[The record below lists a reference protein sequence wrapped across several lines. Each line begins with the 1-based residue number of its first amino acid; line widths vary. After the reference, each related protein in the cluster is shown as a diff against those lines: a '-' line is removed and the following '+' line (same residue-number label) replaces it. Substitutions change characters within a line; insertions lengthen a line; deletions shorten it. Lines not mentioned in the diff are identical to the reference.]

1 MVTDFALDSILSTK
15 WRPDLGV
22 TGNISQSIIGEYIRA
37 IREEFHDLWQ
47 VAKTYSKQNIWRILH
62 LVKTAVVSR
71 VNSSPSCHQSF
82 LNSPLPTRLYS
93 STQVTICHSSRA
105 PRTPVRALKQPKIAP
120 LTYNSPA
127 LALYGQHCVVVA
139 QNSFL
144 YPPLF
149 KSPSHPTQ
157 VTVNHRSGTP
167 NVPMRALKQPWIPST
182 QWLFPWLGF
191 E

>member
-1 MVTDFALDSILSTK
+1 MQPKLTLILHCVVNAWCVYRCTLDSILSTK

-93 STQVTICHSSRA
+93 LNPVTICYSSRA
-105 PRTPVRALKQPKIAP
+105 PRTTVRALKQPKIAP
-120 LTYNSPA
+120 LTYNSPKIGFIWST
-127 LALYGQHCVVVA
+127 LCRGGTKFISLPTPFQK
-139 QNSFL
+139 SISP
-144 YPPLF
+144 YP
-149 KSPSHPTQ
+149 SDCQSQ
-157 VTVNHRSGTP
+157 IWDS
-167 NVPMRALKQPWIPST
+167 
-182 QWLFPWLGF
+182 
-191 E
+191 

>member
-1 MVTDFALDSILSTK
+1 MFPLYKIAHQVARLDSILSTK

-62 LVKTAVVSR
+62 LVKTAVVAR

-105 PRTPVRALKQPKIAP
+105 PRTTVRALRQPKIAP

-127 LALYGQHCVVVA
+127 LALYGQHCGGTKFISLPTPF
-139 QNSFL
+139 QKSISP
-144 YPPLF
+144 YP
-149 KSPSHPTQ
+149 SDCQSQ
-157 VTVNHRSGTP
+157 IWDS
-167 NVPMRALKQPWIPST
+167 
-182 QWLFPWLGF
+182 
-191 E
+191 